1 MAHTILNLFLG
12 LLARRP
18 CVALLHGPGSPH
30 QF

>member
-1 MAHTILNLFLG
+1 MAHTISCSRG

>member
-1 MAHTILNLFLG
+1 MAHTILNLFF